1 MKLLE
6 SLYIRDSGYLGYIA
20 RVCHGFSL
28 YLTDADALGDL
39 WSTGIILFM
48 LLAGEPPFY
57 SSHCDDWT
65 MQKILNEPLD
75 INSAEWDDISA
86 ECKDFVPAPQVLGL
100 LVLQAF

>member
-1 MKLLE
+1 
-6 SLYIRDSGYLGYIA
+6 
-20 RVCHGFSL
+20 
-28 YLTDADALGDL
+28 
-39 WSTGIILFM
+39 M

-86 ECKDFVPAPQVLGL
+86 ECKDFVPAPQVLGPLGL
-100 LVLQAF
+100 LAIWFCLSLLGAPKLEIHGI